1 MTDSIFLEELQE
13 DYNDLDIIL
22 QKIDIYIESTYR
34 EFMINKE
41 ESELKVMTESGTDED
56 LLFLYEKAEESFSGK
71 VSATMKKISDSVSTF
86 ADKVSETVKKKYTG
100 SKFKEALDRLD
111 TKIKTNKNLSNQT
124 VSIVDTEGIKKAFD
138 EAVDKC
144 HSIASKIKDDVG
156 EGSSEILNKVNT
168 EINAVDETFQKKK
181 KEIESKTKEIKLSE
195 AISQLRSKINFAEK
209 KEVVKNL
216 FVKIS
221 DKASSLKKKFL
232 LKINTMIGNLYKR
245 MLSSCFSRIP
255 GVLSKI
261 KEKVKSVNFE
271 VKDKTNKQVTESTNI
286 EDPDIVALEECLEN
300 ILETTYSNAY
310 IHYGGMEENVSFDE
324 YDYSD
329 EE

>member
-13 DYNDLDIIL
+13 DYNDLDIML
-22 QKIDIYIESTYR
+22 QKIDIYIESAYR

-144 HSIASKIKDDVG
+144 HSTASKIKDDVG

-168 EINAVDETFQKKK
+168 EINAVGETFQKKK

-232 LKINTMIGNLYKR
+232 LKINTMIGNLYKG
-245 MLSSCFSRIP
+245 MISSCFSSISRA
-255 GVLSKI
+255 LSKI

-271 VKDKTNKQVTESTNI
+271 VKDKTNKQVNESTNI

-310 IHYGGMEENVSFDE
+310 IHYGGMKENVSFDE